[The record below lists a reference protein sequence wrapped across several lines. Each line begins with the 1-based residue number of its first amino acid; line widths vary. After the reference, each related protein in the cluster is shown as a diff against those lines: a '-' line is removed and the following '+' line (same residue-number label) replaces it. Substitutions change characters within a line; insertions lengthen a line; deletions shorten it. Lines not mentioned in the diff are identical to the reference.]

1 MFWVF
6 KDPNH
11 VLLKDPVSIMK
22 EIMSWMFK
30 DPIVKVAW
38 FNFDCDHWNRKNW
51 PKKIKFP
58 QMNFFL
64 QKQLITFSCTYY
76 PLSFCKI
83 LKKFFQPI
91 QSYVDVPFLGPKWPI
106 CLEQFFLG
114 KKLLISFSSTY
125 WPLSLCTISK
135 TFLQQIQSYK
145 DVPFMDL
152 KWPICL
158 NQNFFQKTC

>member
-83 LKKFFQPI
+83 LKKFLEPI
-91 QSYVDVPFLGPKWPI
+91 QSYEDVPFSGKKWPI
-106 CLEQFFLG
+106 YPERNFFGTNHYYYFHLPISTFHCAKF
-114 KKLLISFSSTY
+114 KKILTANPEL
-125 WPLSLCTISK
+125 WGCTIFGPK
-135 TFLQQIQSYK
+135 MAHL
-145 DVPFMDL
+145 P
-152 KWPICL
+152 KWE
-158 NQNFFQKTC
+158 FFQKNC